1 MEKNHR
7 AINQARTLYYA
18 FFAKILSFAAHE
30 EQYAE
35 LDALLKIFMEN
46 PLDETSHE
54 AFEIIQKCL
63 KEEGY
68 GALKHEYDEVF
79 VSPESSFV
87 PLTASYYNEGR
98 DDGQKR
104 VQAAGYVLRSKF
116 RKNKPV
122 CNDSEDQVLFLFRF
136 MSRLIQAG
144 NEGDE
149 ESLALS
155 KEVFSEMMNEFID
168 EFIDH
173 LLKHES
179 SFFYKNTA
187 VILHAFMEFERMY
200 LGVSPSEKMA
210 SAERVSA
217 VIQRDRKPLTQ
228 RVRRNL
234 DEIVL

>member
-1 MEKNHR
+1 MEKNHI
-7 AINQARTLYYA
+7 AINQARALYYT
-18 FFAKILSFAAHE
+18 FFAKIFSFAAKAE
-30 EQYAE
+30 EYASLDE
-35 LDALLKIFMEN
+35 LLSVFIAN

-54 AFEIIQKCL
+54 AFLLIQKAL

-68 GALKHEYDEVF
+68 GALKQEYDEVF

-87 PLTASYYNEGR
+87 PLSASYYDEGR

-104 VQAAGYVLRSKF
+104 VQAAGFVLRSKF
-116 RKNKPV
+116 RKNKPM

-136 MSRLIQAG
+136 MSKLIQAG
-144 NEGDE
+144 STGDE
-149 ESLALS
+149 ESLKIS
-155 KEVFSEMMNEFID
+155 KEVFSEIINEFID
-168 EFIDH
+168 EFLEH
-173 LLKHES
+173 LLNHEY
-179 SFFYKNTA
+179 SFYYKNTA
-187 VILHAFMEFERMY
+187 IILEAFIEFERMY
-200 LGVSPSEKMA
+200 LGVSPSEKVA

>member
-1 MEKNHR
+1 MDKE
-7 AINQARTLYYA
+7 AINNARALYYT
-18 FFAKILSFAAHE
+18 FFAKILDFVDKE
-30 EQYAE
+30 EQYAHVE
-35 LDALLKIFMEN
+35 KLLGMFIAN
-46 PLDETSHE
+46 PLDEVSQE
-54 AFEIIQKCL
+54 AFISIKKHIE
-63 KEEGY
+63 EEGLQ
-68 GALKHEYDEVF
+68 ALKQEYDDVF

-87 PLTASYYNEGR
+87 PLTASYYDEGR

-104 VQAAGYVLRSKF
+104 VKAAGILLRSKF
-116 RKNKPV
+116 RKNKPI
-122 CNDSEDQVLFLFRF
+122 CNDSEDQLLFVFRL
-136 MSRLIQAG
+136 MSMLIQAG
-144 NEGDE
+144 LEGDE

-155 KEVFSEMMNEFID
+155 QELFTDIINDCAD

-173 LLKHES
+173 LFEHEK

-187 VILHAFMEFERMY
+187 IILKAFIEFERLY
-200 LGVSPSEKMA
+200 LNVAPSQKVA